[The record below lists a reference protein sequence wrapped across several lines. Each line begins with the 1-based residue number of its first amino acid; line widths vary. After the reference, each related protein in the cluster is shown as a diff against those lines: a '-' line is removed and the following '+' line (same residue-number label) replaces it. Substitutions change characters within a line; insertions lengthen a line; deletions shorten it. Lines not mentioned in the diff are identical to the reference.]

1 MEFRD
6 EVFLRISGEKGRL
19 SRGFKE
25 IKFHADLK
33 GKETQIYN
41 KSPLPP
47 FKGESHLL
55 AHLK

>member
-1 MEFRD
+1 MEFR
-6 EVFLRISGEKGRL
+6 VGLFLRISGEKGRL
-19 SRGFKE
+19 SRGLKK

-47 FKGESHLL
+47 LD
-55 AHLK
+55 